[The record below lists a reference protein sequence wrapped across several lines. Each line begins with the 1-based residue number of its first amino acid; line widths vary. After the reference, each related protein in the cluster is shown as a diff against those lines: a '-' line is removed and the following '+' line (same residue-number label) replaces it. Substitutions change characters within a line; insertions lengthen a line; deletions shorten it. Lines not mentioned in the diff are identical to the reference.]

1 MAQQLASEHGQ
12 SIWSVK
18 EEALAA
24 IRSETTNDVTRVRT
38 VSLASVPQR
47 IASEVAATLR
57 LIQNLDRP
65 D

>member
-24 IRSETTNDVTRVRT
+24 IRSETTNDVTRVRS

-47 IASEVAATLR
+47 IASEVAATL
-57 LIQNLDRP
+57 LIQLD
-65 D
+65 